1 MVGIVKVWWYD
12 ATAPV
17 SLCPPIHSPPPATPF
32 NAMQFQPIHSNY
44 AQHRHHP
51 GSGAYLTFTPI
62 SIRAF
67 RFSRKSALE
76 TTIAI
81 KTPLLE
87 SGFTSFH
94 NHLSRLKHSGGLF
107 IIDDGSDNK
116 NSFQESHFC
125 RGNLGRQE
133 VLRRLTE
140 PPGRRSTRSSILGP
154 SFKTLAPLAK
164 EPALLACYWP
174 RSRTGRSHWSR
185 LWVGRTACLTSPLFH
200 QITTFSSRLLI
211 DLQFKRQ

>member
-1 MVGIVKVWWYD
+1 
-12 ATAPV
+12 
-17 SLCPPIHSPPPATPF
+17 
-32 NAMQFQPIHSNY
+32 MQFQPIHSNY

-107 IIDDGSDNK
+107 IMDDGSDNE

-140 PPGRRSTRSSILGP
+140 PPGRRSTRRI
-154 SFKTLAPLAK
+154 FFAPA
-164 EPALLACYWP
+164 PRHSPHWP
-174 RSRTGRSHWSR
+174 RSQHCLSPIGQGAEPGILIGQDFGWAGLLAKSH
-185 LWVGRTACLTSPLFH
+185 PLFH
-200 QITTFSSRLLI
+200 QITTCSRQLI
-211 DLQFKRQ
+211 DLQFKSQKVSFKLVLGGWMT